1 MIVPL
6 MRMAIVLVILDL
18 FSAVLIGLATVRAV
32 AWMARIS
39 KDRFEVVDGV
49 KLFLASAT
57 IAFSVFAVSGL
68 FLSWDLVGFQRE
80 MDKELQPIKQEFRL
94 VVESRP
100 WGFRLKG
107 EERLLDFGGEL
118 DRVIQKRD
126 QVLRDYGAV
135 IWGDWMTRQG
145 NGGSRNSVEFS
156 SIYVPLQ
163 SFFGLVFPS
172 PCPPAGEESHP
183 LGSGKE
189 DEGCIIFKYYL
200 MRFFTAVM

>member
-145 NGGSRNSVEFS
+145 NGGGRNSVEFS
-156 SIYVPLQ
+156 PIYIPHN
-163 SFFGLVFPS
+163 SFFGLFFQALA
-172 PCPPAGEESHP
+172 PPAQEQSNP
-183 LGSGKE
+183 SSPV
-189 DEGCIIFKYYL
+189 
-200 MRFFTAVM
+200 RQTRAVSFLNTI

>member
-126 QVLRDYGAV
+126 QVLRNYGAL
-135 IWGDWMTRQG
+135 IWGEWTTRQG

-156 SIYVPLQ
+156 AIYIPHK
-163 SFFGLVFPS
+163 SFFGLIFQVLV
-172 PCPPAGEESHP
+172 PPAQEQSKP
-183 LGSGKE
+183 SS
-189 DEGCIIFKYYL
+189 
-200 MRFFTAVM
+200 AVRQTRAVSFLNTIWWGFLRR